1 MLDSVFIGHMIGI
14 MKTSYP
20 DLQRKAAS
28 ILEFITIIDPS
39 MDTLI
44 SADIESGLDA
54 IFQQKA
60 LEGMG
65 TISFVVRLSLSY
77 IVKPSDL
84 SLTMFVPWRYRA
96 GMDGMLAL
104 SSKNCRLIIKYIGW
118 SLSLPFD
125 HSYFFIWQKILILV
139 FVANTVGELEQHNE
153 IWVHCY

>member
-1 MLDSVFIGHMIGI
+1 MLESVFIGRMIGI

-39 MDTLI
+39 MDTII

-84 SLTMFVPWRYRA
+84 SLTMFVP
-96 GMDGMLAL
+96 
-104 SSKNCRLIIKYIGW
+104 
-118 SLSLPFD
+118 
-125 HSYFFIWQKILILV
+125 
-139 FVANTVGELEQHNE
+139 
-153 IWVHCY
+153 

>member
-1 MLDSVFIGHMIGI
+1 MLDSVFIGRMIGI

-39 MDTLI
+39 MDTII

-84 SLTMFVPWRYRA
+84 SLTMFFP
-96 GMDGMLAL
+96 
-104 SSKNCRLIIKYIGW
+104 
-118 SLSLPFD
+118 
-125 HSYFFIWQKILILV
+125 
-139 FVANTVGELEQHNE
+139 
-153 IWVHCY
+153 

>member
-1 MLDSVFIGHMIGI
+1 MLDSVFIGRMIGI

-39 MDTLI
+39 MDTRI

-84 SLTMFVPWRYRA
+84 SLTMFVP
-96 GMDGMLAL
+96 
-104 SSKNCRLIIKYIGW
+104 
-118 SLSLPFD
+118 
-125 HSYFFIWQKILILV
+125 
-139 FVANTVGELEQHNE
+139 
-153 IWVHCY
+153 

>member
-1 MLDSVFIGHMIGI
+1 MLDSVFIGRMIGI

-39 MDTLI
+39 MDTII

-84 SLTMFVPWRYRA
+84 SLTMFVP
-96 GMDGMLAL
+96 
-104 SSKNCRLIIKYIGW
+104 
-118 SLSLPFD
+118 
-125 HSYFFIWQKILILV
+125 
-139 FVANTVGELEQHNE
+139 
-153 IWVHCY
+153 

>member
-1 MLDSVFIGHMIGI
+1 

-39 MDTLI
+39 MDTII

-84 SLTMFVPWRYRA
+84 SLTMFVP
-96 GMDGMLAL
+96 
-104 SSKNCRLIIKYIGW
+104 
-118 SLSLPFD
+118 
-125 HSYFFIWQKILILV
+125 
-139 FVANTVGELEQHNE
+139 
-153 IWVHCY
+153 

>member
-1 MLDSVFIGHMIGI
+1 MLDSVFIGRMIGI

-84 SLTMFVPWRYRA
+84 SLTMFVP
-96 GMDGMLAL
+96 
-104 SSKNCRLIIKYIGW
+104 
-118 SLSLPFD
+118 
-125 HSYFFIWQKILILV
+125 
-139 FVANTVGELEQHNE
+139 
-153 IWVHCY
+153 

>member
-1 MLDSVFIGHMIGI
+1 MLDSVFIGRMIGI

-39 MDTLI
+39 MDTII

-60 LEGMG
+60 VEGMG

-84 SLTMFVPWRYRA
+84 SLTMFVP
-96 GMDGMLAL
+96 
-104 SSKNCRLIIKYIGW
+104 
-118 SLSLPFD
+118 
-125 HSYFFIWQKILILV
+125 
-139 FVANTVGELEQHNE
+139 
-153 IWVHCY
+153 